1 MSVHIDV
8 PASESCERTSSP
20 QPPSHPQP
28 ARRVTIFERE
38 EVIQGMSAVTIMAVQ
53 KEIVEMR
60 EEFEKKM
67 LEAQER
73 HTRQLVEL
81 LTIAARERLDIER
94 LKLSFTTQ
102 QQNSGAD
109 DEESWETASDSSSKK
124 K

>member
-20 QPPSHPQP
+20 QPQP
-28 ARRVTIFERE
+28 VARRVTIFERE

-102 QQNSGAD
+102 QQNSEAD
-109 DEESWETASDSSSKK
+109 DEESWETASESSSKK